1 MNLYYLGPKGTFSYL
16 AAQQY
21 LTEDEATYIPKS
33 NLYEVVSAVSK
44 DNNAVAVVPIE
55 NSIEGTINIVADGLT
70 QENIYAKGE
79 IHLDIQFALYGRDNA
94 DASSIEKVYSI
105 APAIS
110 QTSNYIQQ
118 HNFNYDYVDSTI
130 KSLDHIKPGVG
141 AIAPLGSGEA
151 YGYSPIEKNIQDY
164 PHNVTRF
171 LVVSN
176 EPQHIDD
183 ASDTMLLITPEYDK
197 PGLLAS
203 ILNTFALFNINLSWI
218 ESRPLK
224 TQLGMYHFFV
234 QADVPTGANLDKVV
248 TILSTLDFQVKIIGS
263 FNKIN

>member
-79 IHLDIQFALYGRDNA
+79 IHLDIQFALYGSDNA

-118 HNFNYDYVDSTI
+118 HNFDYDYVDSTI

-176 EPQHIDD
+176 EPQHVDD